1 MISKICRGRAFLI
14 MLLVVAIGLANT
26 AAYAADSEAVAIA
39 LEPQSLE
46 QALEQ
51 FAAQTRRQ
59 VTVDPAAVRGLQS
72 PRVVGTMTPEA
83 ALAALLAGTGLEV
96 VQINGADFALRA
108 GSGGRPGDGRE
119 EAVELEEVRV
129 VGHYRDYDAT
139 RGDSFQL
146 GLDLLRTPAAVSVI
160 SQDLL
165 QDLQVNNVDEALRNV
180 AGLTRFKTGNG
191 GEERLTIRGFGASL
205 FKDGMRSNNGT
216 NQTNVPSTEPGN
228 LERIE
233 VLKGPSALLYGRG
246 GPGGVVNYTTK
257 RPEFERSSTLE
268 LLAGSYD
275 FYKAEFDTTG
285 AFSEGSPWAY
295 RLVTIYEN
303 SESFR
308 DEVSRERLLI
318 NPSISW
324 TGDRGSL
331 VAGVE
336 YIDDDYTQDRGQVL
350 DGDLFGGYFYS
361 ERQAIDQFYG
371 IPGFNDQSVSEAT
384 RGYLMADWQFSDA
397 WRIDATVARIEN
409 DKELFDTNAGIA
421 TPTFGFIGTET
432 LGINNTALISANRTE
447 ATGETTQLSVRNF
460 IDLEGPGGV
469 EHRILASLTYEA
481 YEQDGRGFGSTDT
494 VFFNVV
500 DRTYAVNNPFA
511 PVDNP
516 ADLLTLVETGFG
528 IASDFDEL
536 GINVLDYITLNDNWA
551 ILAGFRYSDF
561 TDDLQ
566 NFEDDDLSFRGG
578 VVYTFNDTLS
588 TYLSYAEGYT
598 SSGGRLDLN
607 EEVIDPT
614 TSTSWE
620 LGVKWQPYGDELLV
634 TGTLFSVTEE
644 GVAFLANPLAPPA
657 QQRFG
662 NIGEYETQG
671 LELEVVGR
679 INDRWRIQAGYA
691 YLDNEI
697 IDGGTTLVFGPLQF
711 GFDPGNR
718 FGGIAEH
725 NVNFASFY
733 EVPVAGGLLG
743 FGGSAYYQDDVF
755 ISAEN
760 VGVYDSWVEVGLM
773 SYFRKGQWKVQL
785 NVNNVFDEEYNL
797 TQAGATP
804 DAFAAFR
811 VGTSVPRTVIA
822 SVAYEF

>member
-1 MISKICRGRAFLI
+1 MKTTHRISRAFGMALI
-14 MLLVVAIGLANT
+14 IVSAGLASI
-26 AAYAADSEAVAIA
+26 AQGADDAPLRFEI
-39 LEPQSLE
+39 EPQSLE
-46 QALEQ
+46 QALER
-51 FAAQTRRQ
+51 FAELTRRQ
-59 VTVDPAAVRGLQS
+59 VTVDPAAIRGLRS
-72 PRVVGTMTPEA
+72 PRISGNMTAEA
-83 ALAALLAGTGLEV
+83 ALTELLAGTGLEV
-96 VQINGADFALRA
+96 VQINGTDFAVRA
-108 GSGGRPGDGRE
+108 AEGQPDRDPRPDTM
-119 EAVELEEVRV
+119 ELEEVRV

-216 NQTNVPSTEPGN
+216 NQANVPSTEPGN

-246 GPGGVVNYTTK
+246 GPGGVVNYSTK

-295 RLVTIYEN
+295 RLVAIYEN

-308 DEVSRERLLI
+308 DELSRERLLL

-331 VAGVE
+331 VAGIE

-350 DGDLFGGYFYS
+350 DGELFGGYFYS
-361 ERQAIDQFYG
+361 ERQAFDQFYG

-384 RGYLMADWQFSDA
+384 RGYLMADWEFSDA
-397 WRIDATVARIEN
+397 WRIEATAARIEN

-432 LGINNTALISANRTE
+432 AGLNNVALITANRTE
-447 ATGETTQLSVRNF
+447 ATGETTQLSLRNF
-460 IDLEGPGGV
+460 INLQGPGGV
-469 EHRILASLTYEA
+469 EHQILASLTYEG

-516 ADLLTLVETGFG
+516 ADFLTFVETGFG
-528 IASDFDEL
+528 VASDFSEL
-536 GINVLDYITLNDNWA
+536 GINVLDYITLNENWA

-620 LGVKWQPYGDELLV
+620 LGLKWQPNGDELLV

-662 NIGEYETQG
+662 NIGEYETRG

-679 INDRWRIQAGYA
+679 INDRWRVQAGYA

-711 GFDPGNR
+711 GFDEGNR
-718 FGGIAEH
+718 FGGIADH
-725 NVNFASFY
+725 NLNLASFY
-733 EVPVAGGLLG
+733 ELSVAGGLLG

-760 VGVYDSWVEVGLM
+760 SAVYDSWVEVGLM
-773 SYFRKGQWKVQL
+773 SYFRKGKWKVQL

-797 TQAGATP
+797 TQNGATP

-811 VGTSVPRTVIA
+811 VGTSIPRTVIA
-822 SVAYEF
+822 SFAYEF